1 MKKVIEYINESLQII
16 NESFECDVLK
26 RADASIKK
34 LQKEQNDYYKQMY
47 GDTTYVRKLQSIKD
61 VFSWIPG
68 VELSKVT
75 NDMVS
80 EASPSD
86 KETMK
91 RIRKIIKGDL
101 DEVCLG
107 FINDNIRCI
116 TSSRDIIYTWPVKVG
131 VINSNVSYG
140 SPQYM
145 KLAPFED
152 CDTVYFIEVTEEMRN
167 EYYNKRKNRSD
178 NKQGMIYQRDASF
191 YEKLAKENRDR
202 YRRIIQQNRAK
213 QLEHDELIAQ
223 YKDIVEKTVKL
234 SADVATN
241 PEKYNSNFYQFT
253 TLMENM
259 YGKKVYNYKAHSV
272 MGQDGVFVLFT
283 EYVDLKRDVMKDG
296 GYEYQSRDLK
306 TVGDKLKEKLNNV
319 QAYIEKNFGL

>member
-1 MKKVIEYINESLQII
+1 
-16 NESFECDVLK
+16 
-26 RADASIKK
+26 
-34 LQKEQNDYYKQMY
+34 MY

-91 RIRKIIKGDL
+91 RIRKIIKDDL
-101 DEVCLG
+101 NEVCLG
-107 FINDNIRCI
+107 FINDTIRCI
-116 TSSRDIIYTWPVKVG
+116 ASGGGITYTWPVKVG

-167 EYYNKRKNRSD
+167 EYYNKRKKRSD
-178 NKQGMIYQRDASF
+178 DRQGMIYQGDAYF
-191 YEKLAKENRDR
+191 YAKLAKDNRDR

-213 QLEHDELIAQ
+213 KLEDDELITQ

-234 SADVATN
+234 SADVAAN
-241 PEKYNSNFYQFT
+241 PEKYDSNFYQFT

-259 YGKKVYNYKAHSV
+259 YGKNVNYKAHSTTDK
-272 MGQDGVFVLFT
+272 DGVFVLFT
-283 EYVDLKRDVMKDG
+283 KYVDLKRDVMKDG

-306 TVGDKLKEKLNNV
+306 TVGDKLKEKLNSV
-319 QAYIEKNFGL
+319 QVYIEKNFGL

>member
-1 MKKVIEYINESLQII
+1 
-16 NESFECDVLK
+16 
-26 RADASIKK
+26 
-34 LQKEQNDYYKQMY
+34 
-47 GDTTYVRKLQSIKD
+47 
-61 VFSWIPG
+61 
-68 VELSKVT
+68 
-75 NDMVS
+75 MVS

-91 RIRKIIKGDL
+91 RIRKIIKDDL
-101 DEVCLG
+101 NEVCLG
-107 FINDNIRCI
+107 FINDTIRCI
-116 TSSRDIIYTWPVKVG
+116 ASGGGITYTWPVKVG

-167 EYYNKRKNRSD
+167 EYYNKRKKRSD
-178 NKQGMIYQRDASF
+178 DRQGMIYQGDAYF
-191 YEKLAKENRDR
+191 YAKLAKDNRDR

-213 QLEHDELIAQ
+213 KLEDDELIAQ

-234 SADVATN
+234 SADVAAN

-259 YGKKVYNYKAHSV
+259 YGKNVNYKAHTTLD
-272 MGQDGVFVLFT
+272 QDGVFVLFT
-283 EYVDLKRDVMKDG
+283 KYVDLRRDVMKNRGD
-296 GYEYQSRDLK
+296 EYQSRDLK

-319 QAYIEKNFGL
+319 QVYIEKNFGL

>member
-1 MKKVIEYINESLQII
+1 MKSIIDYINENLQFI

-26 RADASIKK
+26 RADSSIKK
-34 LQKEQNDYYKQMY
+34 LQKEQNDYYKEMY

-80 EASPSD
+80 EANPSD
-86 KETMK
+86 KETIK

-107 FINDNIRCI
+107 FINGNIKCI
-116 TSSRDIIYTWPVKVG
+116 TCDRGITYTWPVKVD
-131 VINSNVSYG
+131 VINSNISYD

-145 KLAPFED
+145 KLEPFED
-152 CDTVYFIEVTEEMRN
+152 CDTFYFIEFTEEMRN
-167 EYYNKRKNRSD
+167 EYYNKRKKRSYNR
-178 NKQGMIYQRDASF
+178 QGMIYQGDASF
-191 YEKLAKENRDR
+191 YAKLARDNRDR

-213 QLEHDELIAQ
+213 KLEDDELIAQ
-223 YKDIVEKTVKL
+223 YKDIVDKTVKL
-234 SADVATN
+234 SADVAAN
-241 PEKYNSNFYQFT
+241 PEKYDSNFYQFT
-253 TLMENM
+253 KLMENIH
-259 YGKKVYNYKAHSV
+259 GKNVNYKAHSST
-272 MGQDGVFVLFT
+272 GQDGVFVLFT
-283 EYVDLKRDVMKDG
+283 KYVDLKRDVMKDG

-306 TVGDKLKEKLNNV
+306 TVGDKLKEKLKSV

>member
-1 MKKVIEYINESLQII
+1 MKSIIDYINENLQFI

-26 RADASIKK
+26 KADASIKK
-34 LQKEQNDYYKQMY
+34 LQKQQNDYYKEMY

-91 RIRKIIKGDL
+91 RIRKIIKDDL
-101 DEVCLG
+101 NEVCLG
-107 FINDNIRCI
+107 FINDTIRCI
-116 TSSRDIIYTWPVKVG
+116 ASGGITYTWPVKVG

-152 CDTVYFIEVTEEMRN
+152 CDTVYFIEVTDEMRN
-167 EYYNKRKNRSD
+167 EYYNKRKKRSD
-178 NKQGMIYQRDASF
+178 NRQGMIYQGDASF
-191 YEKLAKENRDR
+191 YAKLAKDNRDR

-213 QLEHDELIAQ
+213 KLEDDELIAQ
-223 YKDIVEKTVKL
+223 YKDIVDKTVKL
-234 SADVATN
+234 SADVAAN
-241 PEKYNSNFYQFT
+241 PEKYDSNFYQFT

-259 YGKKVYNYKAHSV
+259 YGRNVNYKAYHSTTD
-272 MGQDGVFVLFT
+272 QDGVFVLFT
-283 EYVDLKRDVMKDG
+283 KYVDLKRDVMKDG

-306 TVGDKLKEKLNNV
+306 TVGDKLKEKLNSV
-319 QAYIEKNFGL
+319 QTYIEKNFGV

>member
-1 MKKVIEYINESLQII
+1 MKSIIDYINESLQFI
-16 NESFECDVLK
+16 NEAFECDVLK

-34 LQKEQNDYYKQMY
+34 LQKEQNDYYKEMY

-80 EASPSD
+80 EANPSD
-86 KETMK
+86 KETIK

-107 FINDNIRCI
+107 FINGNIKCI
-116 TSSRDIIYTWPVKVG
+116 TCDRGITYTWPVKVD
-131 VINSNVSYG
+131 VINSNISYD

-167 EYYNKRKNRSD
+167 EYYNKRKKRSD
-178 NKQGMIYQRDASF
+178 NRQGMIYQGDASF
-191 YEKLAKENRDR
+191 YAKLARDNRDR

-213 QLEHDELIAQ
+213 KLEDDELIAQ
-223 YKDIVEKTVKL
+223 YKDIVDKTVKL
-234 SADVATN
+234 SADVAAN
-241 PEKYNSNFYQFT
+241 PEKYDSNFYQFT
-253 TLMENM
+253 TLMENI
-259 YGKKVYNYKAHSV
+259 YGKKVYNYKGHSSS
-272 MGQDGVFVLFT
+272 GQDGVFVLFT

-306 TVGDKLKEKLNNV
+306 TVGDKLKEKLNSV